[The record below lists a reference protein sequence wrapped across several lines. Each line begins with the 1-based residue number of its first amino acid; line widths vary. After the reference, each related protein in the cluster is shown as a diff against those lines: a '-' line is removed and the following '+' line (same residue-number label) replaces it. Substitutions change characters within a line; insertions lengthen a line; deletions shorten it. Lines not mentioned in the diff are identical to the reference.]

1 MYYKVSLNGDAA
13 DRLWVRAHVD
23 SSKDDGNFMFV
34 STEETPNWFTEEIA
48 RSGTGATFTPM
59 SKQEFDT
66 AVGFV
71 S

>member
-23 SSKDDGNFMFV
+23 RSKDGGEFIFV
-34 STEETPNWFTEEIA
+34 ATEETPDRFTEELA
-48 RSGTGATFTPM
+48 KSGTVATFTPM

-66 AVGFV
+66 EMGFV